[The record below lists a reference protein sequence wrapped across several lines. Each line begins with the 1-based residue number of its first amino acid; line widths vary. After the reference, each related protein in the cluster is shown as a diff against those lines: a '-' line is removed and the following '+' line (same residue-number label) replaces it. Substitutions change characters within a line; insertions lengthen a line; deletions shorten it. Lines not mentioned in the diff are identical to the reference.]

1 MEKCEFTPNEDLTS
15 TGTLAAPGGT
25 DPWVHRASV
34 NQGCFKKRMGPIL
47 PLGRLEA
54 GYCCNPVFA
63 GEGAPF
69 PLDQCLSQQGCK
81 YYNCP

>member
-1 MEKCEFTPNEDLTS
+1 MEKCEFTPGEDLTS

-54 GYCCNPVFA
+54 GIVLQSGFRWGGGSLPPGSVPQPA
-63 GEGAPF
+63 G
-69 PLDQCLSQQGCK
+69 L
-81 YYNCP
+81 